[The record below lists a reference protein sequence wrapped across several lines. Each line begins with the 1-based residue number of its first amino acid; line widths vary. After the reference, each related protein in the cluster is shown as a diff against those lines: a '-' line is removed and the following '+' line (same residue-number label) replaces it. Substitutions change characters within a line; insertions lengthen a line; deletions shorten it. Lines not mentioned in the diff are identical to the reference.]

1 MNDVTVVTSV
11 TYPSPESLAL
21 VADVQYHEPYLSAA
35 LNRKFR
41 GIVDPGFYAGF
52 FPKPGGGMN
61 LLITSVDG
69 DKTAGAASVNIGEFY
84 QVTIQQRKDIS
95 LALSA
100 GKKYA
105 IVLKG
110 RYLLGE
116 DSYQVNTASHI
127 HAAEFVARTYTDSY
141 QLGDGEL
148 LVCTVNIPAGVSAI
162 TKEMIDVS
170 DRIDLTIG
178 IEISDSVT
186 STRSDVAAS
195 SLAVKK
201 AYDLAKSKYTAQDA
215 STTQKGLVQ
224 LSSATNSDSETMA
237 ATPKAVKSVKELAD
251 TKAPIESPSLTGT
264 PTAPTAA
271 QGTNSTQIA
280 NTAFVKAA
288 ITALINGAP
297 GTLDTLK
304 EIAAA
309 INNDPNFSTTI
320 NNALALKA
328 PLASPALTGI
338 PTAPTAAQG
347 TNNTQIATT
356 AYVRAAISALVGSSP
371 EALDTL
377 NELAAA
383 LGNDPNFATTM
394 TNALAGKQ
402 PLDATLTALAGLA
415 TGANKLPYFTGTD
428 TVSQTDLTSVG
439 RDILAKTSTLAV
451 IQYLGLREI
460 GTSGEKIPLLSTANT
475 WSSQQTFKGKTAF
488 SAAATFSAG
497 IAGAIDPEDIGGQTV
512 DLNNLTIR
520 SDVGAIKYY
529 YCPTSG
535 GGANITNKPDGVT
548 GNFLLRVESTRKVSA
563 SDYANMQTLISNDTK
578 RIYVRFVVNG
588 SWAAWSQVVVSGW
601 GQDVSVKSLSAVA
614 LSGSLTGNA
623 STATKLQTVRTIG
636 GVSFDGSANIDLPGV
651 NKTGNQST
659 TGNAATATK
668 LQTART
674 IGGVSF
680 DGSANIDLP
689 GVNKA
694 GNQSTTGNAA
704 TATKLQTARTINGV
718 MFDGS
723 ANISIPTITSRGRV
737 TALTGT
743 TQGAATG
750 LQMYEAYNNSYPT
763 TYGNVLHMKGASAA
777 GEGELLIGW
786 SGTSGAHAPVFIR
799 SRRDHTDAAWS
810 AWAQV
815 YTSRDSIPGV
825 NATGNQNTTGNAA
838 TATKLQTART
848 IGGVSFDGTA
858 NINLPGVN
866 VAGNQNT
873 SGNAATATKL
883 QTARTINGVSFDG
896 SKNIELTPRSIGTIN
911 STTMSF
917 SGGAGWFKLATVT
930 MPQSSSVVY
939 ISLIGGSGYNVN
951 SPMQA
956 GISEL
961 VLRAGNGSPK
971 GLTGA
976 LWRRTSVG
984 FTNFAWV
991 NTSGDT
997 YDVYVEI
1004 GNHATRVNIQWD
1016 YTSNASVT
1024 IHTSPSYTANKPT
1037 GLTDGTVYVIY
1048 SSHIKPTATDVGALP
1063 ITGGNLNG
1071 GLTATG
1077 EIISKSAN
1085 GLRIAYGNYGFFI
1098 RNDGSNTFFM
1108 LTDSGNSLGTY
1119 NNLRPLII
1127 NNANG
1132 TVTIGNGLNVTGGI
1146 NGSLNGNAATATK
1159 LQTARTIGGVSFD
1172 GSANIDL
1179 PGVNKAG
1186 NQSTTGNAAT
1196 ATKLQTARTIGGVSF
1211 DGSANIDLPGVNKTG
1226 NQSTTG
1232 NAATAT
1238 KLQTART
1245 IGGVSFDGSANIDLP
1260 GVNKAGNQ
1268 STTGNA
1274 ATATK
1279 LQTARTINGVKFDGS
1294 ANITLTAAN
1303 LGLSDSSGYVGRLV
1317 NTQVFTSSG
1326 TYTPTPGTKR
1336 IRVTITGGGGG
1347 GGGCKAIS
1355 NNETFFGAGGGAGG
1369 TIVSIMTPT
1378 QNSYPVTIGA
1388 GGAGGVSA
1396 TNGTSGGNSV
1406 FASLIA
1412 PGGAGGGKVGVT
1424 NTNGGNGGVPSTGD
1438 IRITGGHGGDGQSG
1452 NIGVSGEGGTSHWGG
1467 GGRAGAGGGV
1477 SGKAYGS
1484 GGGGAYDAGYS
1495 GTSMTGG
1502 KGAAGICII
1511 EEFA

>member
-1 MNDVTVVTSV
+1 MGADKTNNIMTLSSGVSQ
-11 TYPSPESLAL
+11 PLL
-21 VADVQYHEPYLSAA
+21 ADVQYFELYSSSA
-35 LNRKFR
+35 LNRKLKN
-41 GIVDPGFYAGF
+41 IVLPGFYCGF
-52 FPKPGGGMN
+52 EPVPGTG
-61 LLITSVDG
+61 LSVRITSENSEG
-69 DKTAGAASVNIGEFY
+69 KGAASVDVNNVQIS
-84 QVTIQQRKDIS
+84 IQQIEDVTVSVK
-95 LALSA
+95 A
-100 GKKYA
+100 GA
-105 IVLKG
+105 TNIIVLEANFEHGVKTT
-110 RYLLGE
+110 
-116 DSYQVNTASHI
+116 QVESAS
-127 HAAEFVARTYTDSY
+127 S
-141 QLGDGEL
+141 
-148 LVCTVNIPAGVSAI
+148 VSAARI
-162 TKEMIDVS
+162 YARRDNTIGQNQIELCRVIVPSGATAVTKEMIVLKYRVNRAVGVEFS
-170 DRIDLTIG
+170 N
-178 IEISDSVT
+178 EIS
-186 STRSDVAAS
+186 STEERKAATP
-195 SLAVKK
+195 LAVKTLH
-201 AYDLAKSKYTAQDA
+201 DL
-215 STTQKGLVQ
+215 V
-224 LSSATNSDSETMA
+224 
-237 ATPKAVKSVKELAD
+237 D
-251 TKAPIESPSLTGT
+251 TKAPLNSPHLSGT
-264 PTAPTAA
+264 PTVPTAS

-309 INNDPNFSTTI
+309 INNDPNFSKTI

-520 SDVGAIKYY
+520 SDAGAVKYY
-529 YCPTSG
+529 SCPSSG
-535 GGANITNKPDGVT
+535 GGANITNKPDGIA

-578 RIYVRFVVNG
+578 RIYVRFVVGG

-651 NKTGNQST
+651 NK
-659 TGNAATATK
+659 
-668 LQTART
+668 
-674 IGGVSF
+674 
-680 DGSANIDLP
+680 
-689 GVNKA
+689 A
-694 GNQSTTGNAA
+694 GNQS
-704 TATKLQTARTINGV
+704 
-718 MFDGS
+718 
-723 ANISIPTITSRGRV
+723 
-737 TALTGT
+737 
-743 TQGAATG
+743 
-750 LQMYEAYNNSYPT
+750 
-763 TYGNVLHMKGASAA
+763 
-777 GEGELLIGW
+777 
-786 SGTSGAHAPVFIR
+786 
-799 SRRDHTDAAWS
+799 
-810 AWAQV
+810 
-815 YTSRDSIPGV
+815 
-825 NATGNQNTTGNAA
+825 TTGNAA

-883 QTARTINGVSFDG
+883 QTARTINGVLFDG

-917 SGGAGWFKLATVT
+917 SGGTGWFKLATVT

-961 VLRAGNGSPK
+961 VLRAGNGNPK

-1004 GNHATRVNIQWD
+1004 GNYTTRVNIQWD

-1024 IHTSPSYTANKPT
+1024 IHTSPSYTADKPT

-1063 ITGGNLNG
+1063 ITGGNLKG

-1098 RNDGSNTFFM
+1098 RNDGSHTFFM

-1159 LQTARTIGGVSFD
+1159 LQTARTIG
-1172 GSANIDL
+1172 
-1179 PGVNKAG
+1179 
-1186 NQSTTGNAAT
+1186 
-1196 ATKLQTARTIGGVSF
+1196 
-1211 DGSANIDLPGVNKTG
+1211 
-1226 NQSTTG
+1226 
-1232 NAATAT
+1232 
-1238 KLQTART
+1238 
-1245 IGGVSFDGSANIDLP
+1245 
-1260 GVNKAGNQ
+1260 
-1268 STTGNA
+1268 
-1274 ATATK
+1274 
-1279 LQTARTINGVKFDGS
+1279 
-1294 ANITLTAAN
+1294 
-1303 LGLSDSSGYVGRLV
+1303 
-1317 NTQVFTSSG
+1317 
-1326 TYTPTPGTKR
+1326 
-1336 IRVTITGGGGG
+1336 
-1347 GGGCKAIS
+1347 
-1355 NNETFFGAGGGAGG
+1355 
-1369 TIVSIMTPT
+1369 
-1378 QNSYPVTIGA
+1378 
-1388 GGAGGVSA
+1388 
-1396 TNGTSGGNSV
+1396 
-1406 FASLIA
+1406 
-1412 PGGAGGGKVGVT
+1412 
-1424 NTNGGNGGVPSTGD
+1424 
-1438 IRITGGHGGDGQSG
+1438 
-1452 NIGVSGEGGTSHWGG
+1452 
-1467 GGRAGAGGGV
+1467 
-1477 SGKAYGS
+1477 
-1484 GGGGAYDAGYS
+1484 
-1495 GTSMTGG
+1495 
-1502 KGAAGICII
+1502 
-1511 EEFA
+1511 